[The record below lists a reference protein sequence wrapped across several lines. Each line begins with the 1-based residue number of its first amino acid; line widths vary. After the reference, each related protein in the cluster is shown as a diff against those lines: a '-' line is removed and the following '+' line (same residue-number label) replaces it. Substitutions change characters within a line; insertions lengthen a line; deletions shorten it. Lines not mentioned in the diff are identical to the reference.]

1 MSYSWWLPCLDVE
14 KGIRENAGLGLNEV
28 GVSVSLS
35 VLRLDGC
42 GTLKKNK
49 MKEIIRI
56 QITTAKKKTLY
67 KWVLWLS
74 KVAEKKLP
82 GNQCTIYLTYI
93 NIYLIWSLYVL
104 DLKRVVLYFKIFHQV
119 LFILTKNQEKGIS
132 INRFITTFHVL
143 SGGCGFP

>member
-1 MSYSWWLPCLDVE
+1 M
-14 KGIRENAGLGLNEV
+14 LGLV
-28 GVSVSLS
+28 WT
-35 VLRLDGC
+35 RLVCQLVCLCSDWMDVAH
-42 GTLKKNK
+42 LKKIK
-49 MKEIIRI
+49 WRRSSESRLPQQTKPI
-56 QITTAKKKTLY
+56 Y

-119 LFILTKNQEKGIS
+119 LFILTKNQDKGIS
-132 INRFITTFHVL
+132 INRFITTFHVI

>member
-82 GNQCTIYLTYI
+82 GN
-93 NIYLIWSLYVL
+93 
-104 DLKRVVLYFKIFHQV
+104 
-119 LFILTKNQEKGIS
+119 
-132 INRFITTFHVL
+132 
-143 SGGCGFP
+143 